1 MSFDCY
7 PSILVP
13 CLMASEA
20 LGMSY
25 VQMFCQEHSAGTWL
39 CPFVFMV
46 MGASVVELSGSNRD
60 QEAEND
66 DCPSAA
72 HAC

>member
-1 MSFDCY
+1 MSFDCF

-20 LGMSY
+20 LGMSSMW
-25 VQMFCQEHSAGTWL
+25 MFCQERSAGIWPR
-39 CPFVFMV
+39 PFVCTDTS
-46 MGASVVELSGSNRD
+46 AAELSGSNRN

-66 DCPSAA
+66 DYLSTA